1 MNAACIFNLLRN
13 NRPQLMQRNRS
24 GKLALSNLLDQMNSA
39 AMGHPPACV
48 VKTVISCQNGIKMVG
63 RKKSIE
69 S

>member
-1 MNAACIFNLLRN
+1 
-13 NRPQLMQRNRS
+13 MQRNRS
-24 GKLALSNLLDQMNSA
+24 GKLALSNLLDQMKSA

-48 VKTVISCQNGIKMVG
+48 VKTVSSRQNGIKMVG